1 MDDKYFERLEEA
13 AADEI
18 EQVITEL
25 VNSDAPVITGKV
37 EEMQPPR
44 IVIRLAAEAAA
55 KVIVSFERGTRRIG
69 S

>member
-25 VNSDAPVITGKV
+25 ATSDGPVITGKV
-37 EEMQPPR
+37 EEMQPPSN
-44 IVIRLAAEAAA
+44 VIRLAAEAAA
-55 KVIVSFERGTRRIG
+55 KVLVSFERGTQIG
-69 S
+69 E